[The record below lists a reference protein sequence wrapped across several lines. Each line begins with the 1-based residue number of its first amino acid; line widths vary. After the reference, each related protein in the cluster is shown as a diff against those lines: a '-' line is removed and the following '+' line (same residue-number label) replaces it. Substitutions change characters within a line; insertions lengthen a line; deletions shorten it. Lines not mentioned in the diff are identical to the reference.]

1 MRSYEPDS
9 LRARARLLALS
20 MVVDGH
26 IDPAELKVLDDAPVL
41 HGLQL
46 DTALFRDVLDELCSD
61 MLRTAVR
68 GGAVELGTA
77 LLDGVLAE
85 ITDPALQGRMLEAMW
100 KIVHAD
106 QRLVDAES
114 VLLTRAC
121 RLWWPDYP
129 APRVPAS
136 LAA

>member
-1 MRSYEPDS
+1 MRTYEPNS
-9 LRARARLLALS
+9 TRARARLLALS

-26 IDPAELKVLDDAPVL
+26 IDASELKVLDEAPVL

-46 DTALFRDVLDELCSD
+46 DMQLFRDVLDELCSD

-68 GGAVELGTA
+68 DGVVEIGTP
-77 LLDGVLAE
+77 LLDRLLAD
-85 ITDPALQGRMLEAMW
+85 ITDPELQGKMLGAMW

-106 QRLVDAES
+106 EQLADAES
-114 VLLTRAC
+114 ILLARAC
-121 RLWWPDYP
+121 GLWWPDYP
-129 APRVPAS
+129 NSGLPA

>member
-9 LRARARLLALS
+9 PRARARLLALS

-26 IDPAELKVLDDAPVL
+26 IDAAELKVLDDAPVL
-41 HGLQL
+41 HGLQV
-46 DTALFRDVLDELCSD
+46 DVPLFRDVLDELCSD

-68 GGAVELGTA
+68 DGAVEIGTP
-77 LLDGVLAE
+77 LLDRLLAD
-85 ITDPALQGRMLEAMW
+85 ITDPELQGRMLGAMW

-106 QRLVDAES
+106 AQLADAES
-114 VLLTRAC
+114 ILLARAC

-129 APRVPAS
+129 KSDFPAT